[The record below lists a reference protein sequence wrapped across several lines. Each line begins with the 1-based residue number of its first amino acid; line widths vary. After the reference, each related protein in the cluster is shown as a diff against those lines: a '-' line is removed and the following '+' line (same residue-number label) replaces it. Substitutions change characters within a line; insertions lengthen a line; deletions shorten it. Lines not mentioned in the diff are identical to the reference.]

1 MELSPTNGWLGGMWV
16 FFPALA
22 KLDICFLVPGLLHEP
37 FHAPP
42 PPCNS
47 IPCCSDGESGIDR
60 SASLP
65 IPDMGKLKSLLCSL
79 TGQGRGVLR

>member
-37 FHAPP
+37 FHGPLPLPP
-42 PPCNS
+42 QLHPLLLRWRVRDRQKCKSTNS
-47 IPCCSDGESGIDR
+47 RHGETKEFVVLTDR
-60 SASLP
+60 A
-65 IPDMGKLKSLLCSL
+65 GA
-79 TGQGRGVLR
+79 RGA